1 MAAHRS
7 HAPAVHYRVEA
18 AQLHARIYHVTL
30 TVESPAAQQ
39 ELSLPVWIPGSYLV
53 REFAKNL
60 QNLRAR
66 QGGQEVALAQ
76 RGKCLWQA
84 DCREGAPLVLTYE
97 VSAYDNSVRT
107 AWLDASRG
115 FFNGTSLCLRVHGQ
129 EAARHDLEIVAT
141 PEVSHWSVATGLTAE
156 KTTRAGFGT
165 YRAASYDE
173 LVDCP
178 VEMGPF
184 WSARFTACGVPHR
197 LVVAGAAPSFDGER
211 LVADTRRICEA
222 GIRFWHGAGKP
233 PYAQYLFM
241 LNVVDDGYGGLEHR
255 NSTALVCGRRDL
267 PRQGEAKAPEGYTTL
282 LGLISHEH
290 FHTWNVKRLR
300 PAELARYDYT
310 QENYTRLLWF
320 FEGFTSYYDD
330 LLLRRAGLIDDA
342 TYLRLLAKNINQVL
356 QTPGRRVQSVAD
368 ASFDAWV
375 KYYRQDENTP
385 NATVSY
391 YTKGALVGLCLD
403 LALRREG
410 RTTLDDVM
418 RALWDRCDAG
428 PMSED
433 DLLAVLE
440 APLGP
445 PVRARD
451 RRMGA
456 RHRRPAPGRD
466 AGRARRGPARGSG
479 AAAQR
484 LGLRVSEGQG
494 LQVKVVLRGGLAEEA
509 GFSAG
514 DEWLAVEA
522 QGETWRVQR
531 LDDVALYAGREKRV
545 TALVSRDRRV
555 LRLPLALEREG
566 GAPDDTVA
574 LALADAPWRGAGW
587 TASRTR
593 ARPPGSLRDGRE
605 RRPLGIVVRTTTT
618 PRRYPLGLRSHRGPH
633 RGGQGR
639 RHHAEPPQAAQRAQR
654 PAHGRAGRR
663 AGRLRCRRTHRLH
676 HPHRQ

>member
-1 MAAHRS
+1 M
-7 HAPAVHYRVEA
+7 
-18 AQLHARIYHVTL
+18 
-30 TVESPAAQQ
+30 
-39 ELSLPVWIPGSYLV
+39 
-53 REFAKNL
+53 
-60 QNLRAR
+60 
-66 QGGQEVALAQ
+66 ALAQ

-440 APLGP
+440 ALSGRPFAREIAEWVHGTGDLPWPRCWPRTAWPCARKRRSRAAAGP
-445 PVRARD
+445 AGVRGPGPAGEGGAARRPG
-451 RRMGA
+451 RRGGLFRGRRVAGRGGAGRDLARAAAGRRRALRRPREA
-456 RHRRPAPGRD
+456 RHRAGVPRPPR
-466 AGRARRGPARGSG
+466 
-479 AAAQR
+479 AAA
-484 LGLRVSEGQG
+484 
-494 LQVKVVLRGGLAEEA
+494 AA
-509 GFSAG
+509 
-514 DEWLAVEA
+514 
-522 QGETWRVQR
+522 
-531 LDDVALYAGREKRV
+531 
-545 TALVSRDRRV
+545 
-555 LRLPLALEREG
+555 
-566 GAPDDTVA
+566 
-574 LALADAPWRGAGW
+574 GAG
-587 TASRTR
+587 TR
-593 ARPPGSLRDGRE
+593 GW
-605 RRPLGIVVRTTTT
+605 
-618 PRRYPLGLRSHRGPH
+618 
-633 RGGQGR
+633 
-639 RHHAEPPQAAQRAQR
+639 
-654 PAHGRAGRR
+654 RAGRHRR
-663 AGRLRCRRTHRLH
+663 AGAGGCPPGAALAGRPAGHGHGRRVACGTGAKGG
-676 HPHRQ
+676 PWV